1 MAILE
6 ILEFPDPRLR
16 IRAQPVVRVDD
27 AIRRLIADMF
37 ETMYAAP
44 GIGLA
49 ASQVNVHQRLLV
61 IDISEERNQPLAF
74 VNPEILA
81 REGDEETEEGC
92 LSVPGIYDKVR
103 RAERITVRALDRN
116 GASFEMQAVGLLA
129 VCIQHEMD
137 HLQGKLF
144 VDYLSELKRTRIRS
158 KLAKE
163 RKDTKQTSRD
173 KSKAPAI

>member
-61 IDISEERNQPLAF
+61 IDISEQRNQPLAF